1 MQRKP
6 GVAVT
11 LLTPG
16 ATVNRWPSAGG
27 AARATLGPSGSQCKR
42 HLGSA
47 TGIQRGAAIAS
58 TRRAHWMRN
67 VPHAVAA
74 APLPA
79 AAASTRRTGAN
90 NLHRVL
96 DAGAFVTAT
105 AKVRRVLV
113 FGLGGGGGGEA
124 VYVCVSKLGGAPTE
138 AGPDI

>member
-1 MQRKP
+1 
-6 GVAVT
+6 
-11 LLTPG
+11 
-16 ATVNRWPSAGG
+16 
-27 AARATLGPSGSQCKR
+27 
-42 HLGSA
+42 
-47 TGIQRGAAIAS
+47 
-58 TRRAHWMRN
+58 MRN

-96 DAGAFVTAT
+96 DAGAFVTTT

-113 FGLGGGGGGEA
+113 FGLGGGRGGGRLCMFA
-124 VYVCVSKLGGAPTE
+124 FQNSGAPTE